1 MRSLGSFLEEARK
14 AKGYSLE
21 EAQNSTK
28 IQLKYLR
35 ALEEEN
41 FKVLP
46 EEAVFVKGFLR
57 SYAQFLDIDAN
68 EAIEKYDLLVK
79 PVKEEVLEQPQPKP
93 NPAIS
98 AKRAKRRKKIEED
111 SKLAERP
118 AIKVN
123 WFFIAG
129 AFFAIILGS
138 WGYNQLNKPDDVP
151 VMPAV
156 IEQQPPKK
164 EEPPTSVSDPTEEK
178 QEELAAPVV
187 VKTNVESDCWVQVS
201 VDGKVIMSEVLPAGT
216 EKEWQGQEEIA
227 LKVGNA
233 GGIKVSYNGGEPEV
247 LGQQGEVLSKTFT
260 KEDEKEV
267 E

>member
-1 MRSLGSFLEEARK
+1 MKSLGSFLEEARK

-28 IQLKYLR
+28 IQLKYLK

-41 FKVLP
+41 FRVLP
-46 EEAVFVKGFLR
+46 EESVFVKGFLR
-57 SYAQFLDIDAN
+57 SYAQFLDVDAN
-68 EAIEKYDLLVK
+68 EAIEKYDILLN
-79 PVKEEVLEQPQPKP
+79 PVKEEVLEQPKP

-98 AKRAKRRKKIEED
+98 ARRAKRRKEIEED
-111 SKLAERP
+111 GKLAERP

-123 WFFIAG
+123 WFFVAG
-129 AFFAIILGS
+129 AFLVIILGS
-138 WGYNQLNKPDDVP
+138 WGYNQLNKPSEVP

-164 EEPPTSVSDPTEEK
+164 EEPPISVSDPTEEK

-187 VKTNVESDCWVQVS
+187 LKARVENDCWVQVS
-201 VDGKVIMSEVLPAGT
+201 VDGKIVMAEVLSAGT
-216 EKEWQGQEEIA
+216 DKEWQAQEEII

-233 GGIKVSYNGGEPEV
+233 GGIAVSYNGSEFTS
-247 LGQQGEVLSKTFT
+247 LGKQGEVLSKTFT
-260 KEDEKEV
+260 KED
-267 E
+267 